1 MVVTKRAKTISQSS
15 KSVSLLLAIL
25 TISQISSAQY
35 FADVDYRKVN

>member
-1 MVVTKRAKTISQSS
+1 MVVTKRAKTISQS